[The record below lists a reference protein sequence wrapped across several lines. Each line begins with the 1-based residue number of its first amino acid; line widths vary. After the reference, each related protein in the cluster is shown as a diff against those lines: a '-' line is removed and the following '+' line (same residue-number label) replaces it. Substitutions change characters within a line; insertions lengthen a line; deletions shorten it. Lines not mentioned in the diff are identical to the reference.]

1 MDKSRNFILF
11 GFLAL
16 IVSLVAASL
25 AYVSYKH
32 SIEVEESSLNDVK
45 WDVHFTNLECSD
57 KTDNVVENIAP
68 TINDGTIINDY
79 SITFTDI
86 NDYIEYTFDVVN
98 NGTFN
103 AKLVDIKLNNPKC
116 SSMTNCDVS
125 YELYEDDIKLENE
138 IESIIEARTGKKS
151 YKLVLKNNNK
161 DLVEVNNLGV
171 SFTYIQ
177 DGNYVTKNN

>member
-1 MDKSRNFILF
+1 M
-11 GFLAL
+11 
-16 IVSLVAASL
+16 
-25 AYVSYKH
+25 
-32 SIEVEESSLNDVK
+32 
-45 WDVHFTNLECSD
+45 
-57 KTDNVVENIAP
+57 
-68 TINDGTIINDY
+68 
-79 SITFTDI
+79 
-86 NDYIEYTFDVVN
+86 VN

-138 IESIIEARTGKKS
+138 IESIIEARTGKKT

-171 SFTYIQ
+171 SLTYIQ